1 MLTCLSE
8 NQEIDIDDY
17 QSEEQILELRAWSN
31 NGLLRCPD
39 PKCGGMV
46 VLHKCNLKRSHFAHR
61 VKGDQCRIS
70 EESAE
75 HDLAKSWIYNIL
87 RNQYPPECVKKESFV
102 DSGQKADIL
111 LITPT
116 QKFAIEI
123 QFSPQSDEVWIQR
136 TTDYQKAGIV
146 PLWIIG
152 IRNEL
157 ADALEGNNTYSYQ
170 RGISAV
176 RNLDFYE
183 RSIVRNIKFRPT
195 WEKAGVEMHHGSALA
210 HLIANRNQPAI
221 YHFVS
226 VLNKESTAEHRF
238 HSAVI
243 WKENDEHK
251 SGFLIDLDETVSFSE
266 KEGRFISKA
275 EFDYAKIYAA
285 RNEEQAIELEKRRIE
300 LLRRKES
307 RAKFIE
313 HLLNKFQ
320 IASPEQ
326 FPEVKAQ
333 ENALRQNKNLRRIF
347 HVNKSVY
354 PNEDYLLIELAV
366 YIKFVKLS
374 KPGSKFDMEEI
385 KSYLVQWGL
394 WDDIR
399 FQSIN
404 AWIAGLLQNLV
415 LAGILSKSKVD
426 RKPAWV
432 LLTTEI
438 TLLLTNPPKS
448 NNAMPN
454 T

>member
-17 QSEEQILELRAWSN
+17 QSEEQILELRALSN
-31 NGLLRCPD
+31 HGLLRCPD

-46 VLHKCNLKRSHFAHR
+46 VLHKCSLKRSHFAHR

-87 RNQYPPECVKKESFV
+87 RNQYSLECVKKEAFV

-123 QFSPQSDEVWIQR
+123 QFSPQSDEVWMQR

-146 PLWIIG
+146 PLWILG

-157 ADALEGNNTYSYQ
+157 SGVVERKNTFSNHQ
-170 RGISAV
+170 GISAI
-176 RNLDFYE
+176 RNLDSYE
-183 RSIVRNIKFRPT
+183 RCIVRNIKFRPT
-195 WEKAGVEMHHGSALA
+195 WEKAGVEIRQGSALA
-210 HLIANRNQPAI
+210 HLLANRKQPAI

-238 HSAVI
+238 QSAVI
-243 WKENDEHK
+243 WKENDGHK
-251 SGFLIDLDETVSFSE
+251 SGFLIDLDESVSFSE
-266 KEGRFISKA
+266 EEGRFISKA
-275 EFDYAKIYAA
+275 EFDYTNIYAS
-285 RNEEQAIELEKRRIE
+285 RKGKQAIELEKRRIE

-313 HLLNKFQ
+313 YLLNKFQ
-320 IASPEQ
+320 ITSIEQ

-333 ENALRQNKNLRRIF
+333 EYALRQNKKLRRLF
-347 HVNKSVY
+347 HVNKSIY
-354 PNEDYLLIELAV
+354 PNENYLLIELAI

-385 KSYLVQWGL
+385 KSYLVKWGL
-394 WDDIR
+394 WEDMR

-404 AWIAGLLQNLV
+404 AWISGFLQNLV
-415 LAGILSKSKVD
+415 LAGILSKSKVGC
-426 RKPAWV
+426 KPTWV
-432 LLTTEI
+432 LLTTVI
-438 TLLLTNPPKS
+438 TFL
-448 NNAMPN
+448 
-454 T
+454 